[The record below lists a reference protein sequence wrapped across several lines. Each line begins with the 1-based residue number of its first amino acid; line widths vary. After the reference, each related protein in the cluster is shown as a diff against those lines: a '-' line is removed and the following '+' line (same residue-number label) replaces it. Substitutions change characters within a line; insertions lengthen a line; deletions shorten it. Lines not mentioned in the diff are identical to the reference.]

1 MDCDFEGFDNVQC
14 LRCDV
19 RDLRARGGNEMIDI
33 SVLEKIPNCPQ
44 TQDSLT
50 DQLKFLRMVANRLGL
65 YDAADHI
72 KNTLESK

>member
-1 MDCDFEGFDNVQC
+1 
-14 LRCDV
+14 
-19 RDLRARGGNEMIDI
+19 MIDI